1 MLLIILPAIVLCGC
15 GHQSSGFLMEN
26 NNTALF
32 AGNDPA
38 SKTQTEYFPDKTNET
53 IVPAAQPDELTGT
66 ITLRDAAAH
75 ALLNNPKLKAFSLE
89 VRAAEARKLQAGLL
103 PNPEIDVEVEEVG
116 GTGERAGFDAS
127 ETSIKIGQLIE
138 LADKRSK
145 RTDLAMVEKNLAELD
160 YKSKRLDVINDVADA
175 FIHVLAAQEKL
186 SLSKELVDLSE
197 KVYSTVA
204 ERVRAGR
211 DSPVEETKAKIALSN
226 TRIEFERAGNKLI
239 SARHQLA
246 ATWGSSNPAFEKVTA
261 EFYEISPAPSLD
273 KLTGLISQNP
283 DIIRWQTEEDK
294 RRAALELEK
303 AKATSDIKLSGG
315 IQYFDEG
322 DDSAFILGL
331 SIPFPMFDRNQ
342 GNIQQATYMLVKTE
356 EQHKAAHADIR
367 ARLAEAS
374 MELSSSF
381 SEITIIKND
390 VLPNA
395 NSAFDA
401 TNQGYREGKFEYLV
415 VLDAQRTFFEV
426 RAKYIEALA
435 GYHKA
440 RADVERLIGGDIDS
454 EQNSHE
460 AKTQENKL
468 GGLHNVRKKTSK

>member
-1 MLLIILPAIVLCGC
+1 MLLIILPMMVLCGC
-15 GHQSSGFLMEN
+15 GHQSAGVIREN
-26 NNTALF
+26 NNAALF

-38 SKTQTEYFPDKTNET
+38 GKTQAEYLPDKTNAN
-53 IVPAAQPDELTGT
+53 VAPAAQPDELTGT
-66 ITLRDAAAH
+66 ITLRDAVAH

-103 PNPEIDVEVEEVG
+103 PNPEIDLEVEEFG
-116 GTGERAGFDAS
+116 GTDERYGFDAS

-145 RTDLAMVEKNLAELD
+145 RTHLADIEKDLAELD
-160 YKSKRLDVINDVADA
+160 FKSKRLDVISDVAGA
-175 FIHVLAAQEKL
+175 FIDVLAAQEKL
-186 SLSKELVDLSE
+186 DLSKELVDLSE

-226 TRIEFERAGNKLI
+226 IQIESERAGNKLV

-246 ATWGSSNPAFEKVTA
+246 ATWGSSNPAFEKVTGG
-261 EFYEISPAPSLD
+261 FYDISEVPSLEE
-273 KLTGLISQNP
+273 LAGLISQNP
-283 DIIRWQTEEDK
+283 DIARWPTEKDK
-294 RRAALELEK
+294 RNAALELEK

-315 IQYFDEG
+315 ILYFNEG

-331 SIPFPMFDRNQ
+331 SIPFPLFDRNQ
-342 GNIQQATYMLVKTE
+342 GNIQQAMYMLAKTE
-356 EQHKAAHADIR
+356 EQNKAAHAYIR
-367 ARLAEAS
+367 AGLAEAS
-374 MELSSSF
+374 TKLSSSF
-381 SEITIIKND
+381 SEIAIIKND

-395 NSAFDA
+395 NSTFDA

-440 RADVERLIGGDIDS
+440 KADVERLIGGDI
-454 EQNSHE
+454 E
-460 AKTQENKL
+460 
-468 GGLHNVRKKTSK
+468 KKDQK